1 MAEPPDAHV
10 RRLLVSAWSAF
21 GWLRIAAY
29 IVGTPWKIVT
39 WSRPSTSMALAGS
52 KRGMSVRVQPRWTEV
67 LSPQVRPKTW
77 KRGRQ
82 PMMTSSSVI
91 SMMSAAERSALRWR
105 LKCVSSA
112 PLGLPVVP
120 LV

>member
-1 MAEPPDAHV
+1 M
-10 RRLLVSAWSAF
+10 RRVLVSAWSAF

-39 WSRPSTSMALAGS
+39 ASRPSTSMALAGS
-52 KRGMSVRVQPRWTEV
+52 KRGIRVSVEPRSTEV
-67 LSPQVRPKTW
+67 LRPQVRPKTW
-77 KRGRQ
+77 KSGRQ
-82 PMMTSSSVI
+82 PMITSSSVI
-91 SMMSAAERSALRWR
+91 CMISLADTSALRCR
-105 LKCVSSA
+105 LTCVSSA

>member
-1 MAEPPDAHV
+1 
-10 RRLLVSAWSAF
+10 LLVSAWSAF

-52 KRGMSVRVQPRWTEV
+52 KRGMSVRVEPRSTEV
-67 LSPQVRPKTW
+67 LRPQVRPKTW

-82 PMMTSSSVI
+82 PMMTSSSSI
-91 SMMSAAERSALRWR
+91 AMMSLADTSALRCR
-105 LKCVSSA
+105 L
-112 PLGLPVVP
+112 
-120 LV
+120 